1 MNCFVVCDLN
11 WDNVPI
17 IIKRL
22 SYLQE
27 GTRVNVLYNK
37 LTDTIVK
44 NCHDKELDTV
54 RRNLRK
60 NKETED
66 LVQILSVSDFCM
78 VFTDFIEYNTPTRF
92 VIDTADA
99 NNIPCFVFSNIN
111 SDYILRGQTHETKF
125 KKMIKSLEKRER
137 KTLSYETKVESINSS
152 RKEKT
157 YDDVVNTL
165 RNKYSEIKERRASRS
180 IIIVP

>member
-44 NCHDKELDTV
+44 NCHYKELDTT
-54 RRNLRK
+54 RRVLRK

-78 VFTDFIEYNTPTRF
+78 VFTDFIEFNTPARF

-99 NNIPCFVFSNIN
+99 NNIPCFIFSNIV
-111 SDYILRGQTHETKF
+111 SDYILRGQTNETKF

-137 KTLSYETKVESINSS
+137 KTLTCETKVDPINSS
-152 RKEKT
+152 IVKKSYEG
-157 YDDVVNTL
+157 VVNTL
-165 RNKYSEIKERRASRS
+165 RDKYSEIKEKRESRS

>member
-37 LTDTIVK
+37 VTDTIVK
-44 NCHDKELDTV
+44 NCHCKELDTA
-54 RRNLRK
+54 RRTLRK

-78 VFTDFIEYNTPTRF
+78 VFTDFIEYNTSTRF

-99 NNIPCFVFSNIN
+99 NNIPCFVFSNIIG
-111 SDYILRGQTHETKF
+111 DYILRGQTHDIKF

-137 KTLSYETKVESINSS
+137 KTLSYETKVEPINNSKVKKS
-152 RKEKT
+152 
-157 YDDVVNTL
+157 YDEVVNTV
-165 RNKYSEIKERRASRS
+165 RTKYSEIKEHKESHS